1 MPETMSLER
10 RMLLRAYGAELILTP
25 GPEGMGG
32 AIAAAENLAK
42 SDPKY
47 VMPQQFANP
56 ANPEIHRRTTAEEI
70 WNDTDG
76 QIDILISGVGT
87 GGTITGVG
95 QILKERKPD
104 VQIIAVEPAA
114 SPCSPAARKAP
125 THPGIGAGFVPDIL
139 DTGVYDEI
147 IQVDNDDALQTARDA
162 AHNEGLLV
170 GISSGAALW
179 AAARKS
185 PTAPKTPAN
194 SSSSSSLLRRALPL
208 HRTLRRPRRLTTSTR
223 ERHLSHEAQ
232 GRLAAGLAQIR
243 ADLDAVLERDP
254 AARNR
259 VEVALLY
266 PGCTPYGRTVS
277 ATGCGDAAISSRHGR
292 SRRQP
297 ASQPTSRST
306 RCHPGPPTLHR
317 SRRRGGRGETATV
330 GADVTLYHG
339 VTLGGRSLGTE
350 RRHPTVGDRVI
361 VGAGAK
367 VLGPIEVGA
376 DSRIGANA
384 VVAKSVPPT
393 RSWSGCPAKSWSGD
407 PMLPTRDGPDPV
419 ANAVRT
425 LLRRVEKL
433 EEASMSPASERV
445 LYRNGV
451 WEAEDYAI

>member
-1 MPETMSLER
+1 M
-10 RMLLRAYGAELILTP
+10 
-25 GPEGMGG
+25 
-32 AIAAAENLAK
+32 K
-42 SDPKY
+42 PK
-47 VMPQQFANP
+47 
-56 ANPEIHRRTTAEEI
+56 
-70 WNDTDG
+70 
-76 QIDILISGVGT
+76 
-87 GGTITGVG
+87 
-95 QILKERKPD
+95 
-104 VQIIAVEPAA
+104 
-114 SPCSPAARKAP
+114 
-125 THPGIGAGFVPDIL
+125 
-139 DTGVYDEI
+139 
-147 IQVDNDDALQTARDA
+147 
-162 AHNEGLLV
+162 
-170 GISSGAALW
+170 
-179 AAARKS
+179 
-185 PTAPKTPAN
+185 
-194 SSSSSSLLRRALPL
+194 
-208 HRTLRRPRRLTTSTR
+208 
-223 ERHLSHEAQ
+223 

-266 PGCTPYGRTVS
+266 PGVHAVWAHRVS
-277 ATGCGDAAISSRHGR
+277 HRLWRRGNKFPARAISQAARFATNVEIHPAATLGPRLFIDHG
-292 SRRQP
+292 
-297 ASQPTSRST
+297 A
-306 RCHPGPPTLHR
+306 GVVV
-317 SRRRGGRGETATV
+317 GETATV

-384 VVAKSVPPT
+384 VVAKSVPPDSVVVGVPGQIMVR
-393 RSWSGCPAKSWSGD
+393 RSDA
-407 PMLPTRDGPDPV
+407 PTRDGPDPV